1 MSATGS
7 HRPPTSRSS
16 TPSRRSASSAPPAAA
31 AKYIPLVLKTKKPD
45 GKWQVHAYLNLK
57 ADLSGG
63 VATLVMPDGT
73 KLEKVAIF
81 PNDKKA
87 SDGKAEQS

>member
-1 MSATGS
+1 MSTTGS
-7 HRPPTSRSS
+7 HRPSRSS
-16 TPSRRSASSAPPAAA
+16 APRRSASSSPAAS

-45 GKWQVHAYLNLK
+45 GKWQVHAYLNLR

-63 VATLVMPDGT
+63 VATLVLPDGT

-81 PNDKKA
+81 PNEKR
-87 SDGKAEQS
+87 DGKAAQP